1 MAGGWA
7 IGEEHQEIPG
17 GRKDLK
23 KGLLITIDGP
33 AGAGKSTVSRL
44 LANKLSYTYLDTGAL
59 YRALAYRCIQEGL
72 SATDEGGIANL
83 CQRTGIVLQNE
94 EGFLKVLADGEDV
107 TDKIRTESIS
117 LQASAISAMPPV
129 RAALLSIQREAG
141 KAGGV
146 VAEGRDMGT
155 IVFPEADFKFFLEAG
170 MNERIKRRHREL
182 VIRGDA
188 VQYQNVKKDLMMRD
202 RQDRER
208 EIAPLKVPEGAFIVD
223 STHVSAEGVVETILS
238 VIRKRQAFL

>member
-1 MAGGWA
+1 M
-7 IGEEHQEIPG
+7 
-17 GRKDLK
+17 K

-83 CQRTGIVLQNE
+83 CQRTGIILQNE
-94 EGFLKVLADGEDV
+94 EGFLRVLADGEDV

-223 STHVSAEGVVETILS
+223 STHVPAEGVVETILS

>member
-1 MAGGWA
+1 
-7 IGEEHQEIPG
+7 
-17 GRKDLK
+17 
-23 KGLLITIDGP
+23 
-33 AGAGKSTVSRL
+33 
-44 LANKLSYTYLDTGAL
+44 
-59 YRALAYRCIQEGL
+59 
-72 SATDEGGIANL
+72 
-83 CQRTGIVLQNE
+83 
-94 EGFLKVLADGEDV
+94 
-107 TDKIRTESIS
+107 
-117 LQASAISAMPPV
+117 MPPV

-155 IVFPEADFKFFLEAG
+155 IVFPDADFKFFLEAS

-188 VQYQNVKKDLMMRD
+188 VPYQNVKKDLMMRD

-223 STHVSAEGVVETILS
+223 STHVPAEGVVETILS

>member
-1 MAGGWA
+1 M
-7 IGEEHQEIPG
+7 
-17 GRKDLK
+17 K

-72 SATDEGGIANL
+72 SATDKGGIAHL
-83 CQRTGIVLQNE
+83 CQRTGIVLQNK

>member
-1 MAGGWA
+1 
-7 IGEEHQEIPG
+7 
-17 GRKDLK
+17 
-23 KGLLITIDGP
+23 
-33 AGAGKSTVSRL
+33 
-44 LANKLSYTYLDTGAL
+44 
-59 YRALAYRCIQEGL
+59 
-72 SATDEGGIANL
+72 
-83 CQRTGIVLQNE
+83 
-94 EGFLKVLADGEDV
+94 
-107 TDKIRTESIS
+107 
-117 LQASAISAMPPV
+117 MPLV

-141 KAGGV
+141 KEGGV

-202 RQDRER
+202 RQDCER
-208 EIAPLKVPEGAFIVD
+208 EIAPLKVPEGAFIID
-223 STHVSAEGVVETILS
+223 STHVSAKGVVETILS

>member
-1 MAGGWA
+1 M
-7 IGEEHQEIPG
+7 
-17 GRKDLK
+17 K

-94 EGFLKVLADGEDV
+94 EGFLRVLADGEDV

-223 STHVSAEGVVETILS
+223 STHVPAEGVVETILS

>member
-1 MAGGWA
+1 M
-7 IGEEHQEIPG
+7 
-17 GRKDLK
+17 K

-94 EGFLKVLADGEDV
+94 EGFLRVLADGEDV

-141 KAGGV
+141 KEGGV

-155 IVFPEADFKFFLEAG
+155 IVFPDADFKFFLEAG

-223 STHVSAEGVVETILS
+223 STHVPAEGVVETILS

>member
-1 MAGGWA
+1 M
-7 IGEEHQEIPG
+7 
-17 GRKDLK
+17 K

-83 CQRTGIVLQNE
+83 CQRTGIVLQNK

-223 STHVSAEGVVETILS
+223 STHVPAEGVVETILS

>member
-1 MAGGWA
+1 M
-7 IGEEHQEIPG
+7 
-17 GRKDLK
+17 K

-83 CQRTGIVLQNE
+83 CQRTGIILQNE
-94 EGFLKVLADGEDV
+94 EGFLRVLADGEDV

-188 VQYQNVKKDLMMRD
+188 VQYQNVKRDLMMRD
-202 RQDRER
+202 R
-208 EIAPLKVPEGAFIVD
+208 PEGAFIVN
-223 STHVSAEGVVETILS
+223 STHVSAEEVVETILS

>member
-1 MAGGWA
+1 M
-7 IGEEHQEIPG
+7 
-17 GRKDLK
+17 K

-83 CQRTGIVLQNE
+83 CQRTGIVLQNK

-117 LQASAISAMPPV
+117 LQASIISAMPPV

-223 STHVSAEGVVETILS
+223 STHVPAEGVVETILS

>member
-1 MAGGWA
+1 M
-7 IGEEHQEIPG
+7 
-17 GRKDLK
+17 K
-23 KGLLITIDGP
+23 KSLLITIDGP

-83 CQRTGIVLQNE
+83 CQRTGIVLQNK

-188 VQYQNVKKDLMMRD
+188 VQYQNVKRDLMMRD

-223 STHVSAEGVVETILS
+223 STHVPAEGVVETILS

>member
-1 MAGGWA
+1 M
-7 IGEEHQEIPG
+7 
-17 GRKDLK
+17 K

-208 EIAPLKVPEGAFIVD
+208 EIAPLKVPDGAFIVD
-223 STHVSAEGVVETILS
+223 STHVPAEGVVETILS